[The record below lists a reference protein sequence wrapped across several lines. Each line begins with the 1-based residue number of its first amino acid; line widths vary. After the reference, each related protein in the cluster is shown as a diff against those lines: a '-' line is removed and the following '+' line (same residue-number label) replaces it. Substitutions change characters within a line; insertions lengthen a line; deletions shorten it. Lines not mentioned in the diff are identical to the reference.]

1 MVIRVLKELSEN
13 YEELCENYM
22 SMKKDIDTMNKNR
35 LEMKNAM
42 SEMKNTQEGIKS
54 RLDEEDNWTSNSEHK
69 VEKNTQSE
77 QQKERI
83 KENEDGLRELWDN
96 M

>member
-1 MVIRVLKELSEN
+1 MLKKLNENYKELSGN
-13 YEELCENYM
+13 FII
-22 SMKKDIDTMNKNR
+22 MKKYIETMNKNE
-35 LEMKNAM
+35 LEMKNAI
-42 SEMKNTQEGIKS
+42 SEMNTLERIKS